1 MKFKTPTLL
10 TITAPTCAGKSV
22 LLNHLIAVHD
32 CARVV
37 STTTRPR
44 RAGEVD
50 GVDYFFITEEES
62 RRLEETNSFVEL
74 VKFGSARYGVTC
86 NELTRVLQTGRTPC
100 LIIEPQGVTKYKEYC
115 NSIGISLFSVFV
127 MMPEQSRI
135 DRLIARTVKDLHSVE
150 KGDRNTTLQVVRSHC
165 NRLASVLGD
174 ERHWQSLWSWD
185 VLVEGDDVKRA
196 GSDIEAAIKWKETRT
211 QIFPSARGF
220 EL

>member
-32 CARVV
+32 CVRIV
-37 STTTRPR
+37 STTTRAR

-50 GVDYFFITEEES
+50 GVDYYFITEEES

-74 VKFGSARYGVTC
+74 VKFGSARYGVTH
-86 NELTRVLQTGRTPC
+86 NELTQVLQTGRTPC
-100 LIIEPQGVTKYKEYC
+100 VIIDPQGITKYKEYC
-115 NSIGISLFSVFV
+115 NSISISLFSVFV

-150 KGDRNTTLQVVRSHC
+150 KGDRNTTLQIVKAHS

-174 ERHWQSLWSWD
+174 ERHWQSRWSWD
-185 VLVEGDDVKRA
+185 VLVKGDDVKRA
-196 GSDIEAAIKWKETRT
+196 GSDIEAAIKWKETRA